1 MKEPLTITTER
12 VDDMPLLLG
21 HMRQMGLAEQLDQ
34 HFPRHGNWQGLSLGQ
49 VIEVWLAH
57 VLSQADHR
65 MNQVQPWVEH
75 RQQGL
80 QQCTQA
86 AVQASDVSDDRLAA
100 ILRSMSH
107 VARWQSFEQ
116 ELSRQLLRV
125 YDLQSRCVRLDSTS
139 VSSYGTVT
147 EDGLLQLDHS
157 KDHRPD
163 LPQLKIML
171 ATLDP
176 LGMPL
181 ATEIVSGER
190 ADDPLYLP
198 IITRVQHTLGRHGLL
213 YVGDSKMGALQTR
226 ASLHAAGDYY
236 LCPLSAV
243 SMPADQLAQAVKT
256 AQARAQP
263 LQEVER
269 WQADG
274 TVEQIAHGYEQQ
286 VEVSAEVD
294 GKTITWTERQ
304 LLVCSLA
311 YRQSAQSRF
320 QVRLQRAQ
328 QALAELGVAR
338 RGKARLTERP
348 QVEQAVNEIL
358 ARFGVKELLTVQ
370 IQETVTEQSVRAY
383 GNRQATVRTSRQFCV
398 SSVLV
403 TEQVEQALALLGWR
417 VYVTNQ
423 PEAQLSLPQA
433 VLAYRDEYRVER
445 AFGRLKGAPLTLAPM
460 YVQRDDHA
468 TGLVRLLSVALRVLT
483 LLEGVVRRE
492 LDKIESCLS
501 GLYAGQPKRV
511 TAHPTAEL
519 LLQAFDELTL
529 TVVVL
534 NPSQT
539 VRHLTALSSLQLRI
553 VALLGLSA
561 QIYTQL
567 ETDSS

>member
-86 AVQASDVSDDRLAA
+86 AVQASDVSDDRLSA
-100 ILRSMSH
+100 ILRYLSH
-107 VARWQSFEQ
+107 DALWPAFEQ
-116 ELSRQLLRV
+116 
-125 YDLQSRCVRLDSTS
+125 
-139 VSSYGTVT
+139 
-147 EDGLLQLDHS
+147 
-157 KDHRPD
+157 
-163 LPQLKIML
+163 
-171 ATLDP
+171 A
-176 LGMPL
+176 
-181 ATEIVSGER
+181 
-190 ADDPLYLP
+190 
-198 IITRVQHTLGRHGLL
+198 LGRHGLL

-243 SMPADQLAQAVKT
+243 SMPADQLAQAIKT

-263 LQEVER
+263 LQQVER

-328 QALAELGVAR
+328 HAL
-338 RGKARLTERP
+338 P
-348 QVEQAVNEIL
+348 
-358 ARFGVKELLTVQ
+358 
-370 IQETVTEQSVRAY
+370 
-383 GNRQATVRTSRQFCV
+383 
-398 SSVLV
+398 
-403 TEQVEQALALLGWR
+403 
-417 VYVTNQ
+417 
-423 PEAQLSLPQA
+423 
-433 VLAYRDEYRVER
+433 
-445 AFGRLKGAPLTLAPM
+445 
-460 YVQRDDHA
+460 
-468 TGLVRLLSVALRVLT
+468 
-483 LLEGVVRRE
+483 
-492 LDKIESCLS
+492 
-501 GLYAGQPKRV
+501 
-511 TAHPTAEL
+511 
-519 LLQAFDELTL
+519 
-529 TVVVL
+529 
-534 NPSQT
+534 
-539 VRHLTALSSLQLRI
+539 
-553 VALLGLSA
+553 
-561 QIYTQL
+561 
-567 ETDSS
+567 